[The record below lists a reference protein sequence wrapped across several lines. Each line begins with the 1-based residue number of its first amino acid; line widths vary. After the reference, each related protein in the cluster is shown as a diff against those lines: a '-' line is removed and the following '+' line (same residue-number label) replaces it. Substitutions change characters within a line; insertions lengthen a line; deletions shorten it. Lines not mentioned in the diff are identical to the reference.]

1 MLSIKRLSLPLSCL
15 LILVSFLSACSN
27 SKTIE
32 GMFQADPKLKEES
45 GSLTSSPSPSPS
57 PTAALELGN
66 SFPNV
71 IPIYTTAKLI
81 AIEPNSTGDNGK
93 VTWFSSDANTAIAQ
107 FYQQAFQLN
116 NWQIIAPLSA
126 DNTLIASKDNLQVTL
141 SIAPSSTNEGGTQFA
156 IAYQAIDRTSS
167 PLPTTTTNSKYT
179 DLDRAPEQLRKYIQD
194 LSSLGILTSTS
205 STNFNPEKNITRRE
219 YAKWLVMANNRFYNT
234 SPGKQ
239 IRLASNT
246 SQAAFQDIKTNDP
259 DFGIIQGLA
268 EAGLIPS
275 PLSGDS
281 TAVLFKPDAP
291 LTRENLIAWKVPL
304 DTRKSLPTA
313 SIDAVKETWGFQDTA
328 KIEPKFLK
336 ALYVDYQNGEQA
348 NVLRVFGYT
357 TLFQPKKTVTRAEAA
372 ATLWYFG
379 FQGEGVSATD
389 ALKTSN
395 S

>member
-1 MLSIKRLSLPLSCL
+1 
-15 LILVSFLSACSN
+15 
-27 SKTIE
+27 
-32 GMFQADPKLKEES
+32 MFQADPKLKEES